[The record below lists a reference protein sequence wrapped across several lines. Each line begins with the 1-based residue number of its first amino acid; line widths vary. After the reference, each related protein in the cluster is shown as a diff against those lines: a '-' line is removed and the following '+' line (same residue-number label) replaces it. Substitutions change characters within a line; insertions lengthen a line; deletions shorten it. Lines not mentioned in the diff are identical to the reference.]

1 VTEGMSFDRQDFM
14 QRLEAEKAAL
24 QSGITINKEIVFEAL
39 AAASVTRVVVDFDGA
54 GDEGQI
60 EEIEAFAEDR
70 VVDLPA
76 VKVSVFRD
84 NKTEEI
90 PLEDGIE
97 QIVYDALEASRPGWE
112 INEGSYG
119 SFGFDVATRTIT
131 LEFEARIITTDSSQ
145 EEF

>member
-1 VTEGMSFDRQDFM
+1 VTDGMGFDWQDFM

-24 QSGITINKEIVFEAL
+24 QSCIAMNKEVVFAAL
-39 AAASVTRVVVDFDGA
+39 ATANITQVVVGFDGS

-60 EEIEAFAEDR
+60 DEIKAFAEDR

-76 VKVSVFRD
+76 VKVSVFHD
-84 NKTEEI
+84 NRTEEI
-90 PLEDGIE
+90 PLEEGIE

-131 LEFEARIITTDSSQ
+131 LEFEARLITTDSSR